1 MTGSENE
8 NKKERK
14 QMQFFMKLVYASID
28 GIKDCIHA
36 HK

>member
-1 MTGSENE
+1 MGQKMK

-14 QMQFFMKLVYASID
+14 QMQFFMKLLYASID